1 MGGPSDTIGS
11 VTVVVPTI
19 GRARLA
25 DVIVAV
31 LADDATTE
39 VVVVAD
45 RDRSAVEAIVATV
58 ARGGAP
64 VVVVDGPGRGPAA
77 AREAG
82 VDRASGDVV
91 VLLDDDVVP
100 ASGLVSAHRAAHVG
114 SERLVVVGPMP

>member
-1 MGGPSDTIGS
+1 MGGTSETTVS
-11 VTVVVPTI
+11 VVVPTI

-25 DVIVAV
+25 DLVGAV

-45 RDRSAVEAIVATV
+45 RDRAVVEAMVAPV
-58 ARGGAP
+58 ARSRAP

-77 AREAG
+77 ARQAG
-82 VDRASGDVV
+82 VEHATGDVV

-100 ASGLVSAHRAAHVG
+100 VPGL
-114 SERLVVVGPMP
+114 